1 MVKGVFFLRKISFIF
16 FLFFSVMSFTFSSF
30 AGVASGSN
38 AKRVHRASWSNASH
52 AWEDFKDSFDR
63 INDADTVSSNDIE
76 LFSSDSRRVHMY
88 GLTSEGQKYYT
99 AGTLGSALALP
110 TLSSGHYKRVWIDL
124 YKEWLPAAGTYKF
137 YWAFTDVLQNI
148 RSSGVDNV
156 VGDWSVIAD
165 TQKNVDPGSSS
176 GTVSIYK
183 SQNLWSSWINVKT
196 SSKTSTIGYYM
207 DLYDSA
213 NVQQIKLVLRQFG
226 AEFKTD
232 SSATTVDAPSSNNQS
247 STDIVSDALEN
258 LGANSDRQV
267 EQGDS
272 IIELIKNTIQ
282 TISSQL
288 ESFWNQLAGEFTNL
302 YNKMNEQH
310 QERLDK
316 MQEQI
321 DSAHEDT
328 DNIIQ
333 NQKENTD
340 QITGGYDS
348 SGLDS
353 SGNKLNDSLTGLEDK
368 ENAIHDQASGWI
380 TDFTLPNFDQLLE
393 SGGILAACLW
403 LGQFWQSMF
412 TNMGAFNIPVTLSL
426 CLIFVLM
433 LVGYHRF
440 KR

>member
-1 MVKGVFFLRKISFIF
+1 MRKVSFFF
-16 FLFFSVMSFTFSSF
+16 FLFFSIISLNFSSF
-30 AGVASGSN
+30 AGVASGSTAN
-38 AKRVHRASWSNASH
+38 RVPRASWSNASH

-63 INDADTVSSNDIE
+63 INDVDTVVSDDISVSASGPDENYGKSWWLMAWFDNNTGVNLVWNDT
-76 LFSSDSRRVHMY
+76 Y
-88 GLTSEGQKYYT
+88 GYYR
-99 AGTLGSALALP
+99 LP
-110 TLSSGHYKRVWIDL
+110 DDYINKGYKIYNVRLCIARNR
-124 YKEWLPAAGTYKF
+124 LP
-137 YWAFTDVLQNI
+137 
-148 RSSGVDNV
+148 
-156 VGDWSVIAD
+156 
-165 TQKNVDPGSSS
+165 SS
-176 GTVSIYK
+176 GTYLFKYDFVQGSVVNKIYK
-183 SQNLWSSWINVKT
+183 ADLQFDLVQKNTLDIYPKYEDVPYSQSGSHISGSYNV
-196 SSKTSTIGYYM
+196 TIPSRCVRLSLL
-207 DLYDSA
+207 LYPSGSDPAVNFSG
-213 NVQQIKLVLRQFG
+213 VSFSFGQIP
-226 AEFKTD
+226 D
-232 SSATTVDAPSSNNQS
+232 SSVGTADSGVKSDPSQDTADNTATIAENSN
-247 STDIVSDALEN
+247 
-258 LGANSDRQV
+258 RQV

-302 YNKMNEQH
+302 YNKLNQHH
-310 QERLDK
+310 QEDLDK
-316 MQEQI
+316 LDEQI
-321 DSAHEDT
+321 SADRQNT
-328 DNIIQ
+328 DDIIN
-333 NQKENTD
+333 NQDKNTD

-353 SGNKLNDSLTGLEDK
+353 SGNKLNDSLTGLEDR

-412 TNMGAFNIPVTLSL
+412 TDMGAFNIPVTLSL